1 MQEYKRER
9 NILES
14 RVEELDKKSA
24 YHDDH
29 LRIVDAWWTQ
39 VRELPLPLPRFPLSP
54 HTPSSPPNSVCVFLT
69 LAF

>member
-9 NILES
+9 NLLES

-29 LRIVDAWWTQ
+29 LRIVDAWWTH
-39 VRELPLPLPRFPLSP
+39 VSD
-54 HTPSSPPNSVCVFLT
+54 SSPTDSRGVF
-69 LAF
+69 F